1 MVSATARLLSG
12 TEKSTDMNQGARFKG
27 PFPAQTSALFVF
39 KRLHSLNSGRNWEGK
54 EKLP

>member
-1 MVSATARLLSG
+1 MVPATASILSI
-12 TEKSTDMNQGARFKG
+12 TEKSTDMNQGAGVRG

>member
-1 MVSATARLLSG
+1 MVPATASILSI
-12 TEKSTDMNQGARFKG
+12 TEKSTDTNQGARVRG